1 MIRKFGVPINITSR
15 KKDKN
20 NWDLR
25 KDSNYKDGYL
35 NEKNSALQYLHV
47 SRKQTLWCIVTTMLI
62 N

>member
-1 MIRKFGVPINITSR
+1 MIRKFGVPIHITS
-15 KKDKN
+15 KINDKN

-35 NEKNSALQYLHV
+35 KGKNSALQFLHV
-47 SRKQTLWCIVTTMLI
+47 RRKQGLWCIVTTMLI